1 MFDPNF
7 IGIYD
12 YPYASKAK
20 SKLYQEIENNLD
32 HRVVGGGYITLMD
45 FHKRGIRDVDLI
57 VQWINNLVPEV
68 AYKFTQGGDDSDGG
82 VGFHNSF
89 EIEELWGIIYN
100 KGEGVIKHNHFP
112 WCMSFCYFVN
122 VPKNC
127 VPFILEGKR
136 IKPIEGRMIIFP
148 SFLYHLAPPSKCDGR
163 CVIAGNI
170 RTSVDRHKFL
180 LH

>member
-1 MFDPNF
+1 MHQY
-7 IGIYD
+7 YD
-12 YPYASKAK
+12 YPYASRVK

-32 HRVVGGGYITLMD
+32 HAVMGGGYITPMSL
-45 FHKRGIRDVDLI
+45 HKKGIREVDII
-57 VQWINNLVPEV
+57 VQWINNLVPQI
-68 AYKFTQGGDDSDGG
+68 AYKFTQGGDDSDKG
-82 VGFHNSF
+82 VGFNNSF

-100 KGEGVIKHNHFP
+100 KGEGVVKHNHFP

-136 IKPIEGRMIIFP
+136 IKPIEGRIIVFP
-148 SFLYHLAPPSKCDGR
+148 SFLYHWAPPSKCDGR

-170 RTSVDRHKFL
+170 RTSVSINS
-180 LH
+180 

>member
-1 MFDPNF
+1 MHQY
-7 IGIYD
+7 YD
-12 YPYASKAK
+12 YPYASRVK

-32 HRVVGGGYITLMD
+32 HAVMGGGYITPMSL
-45 FHKRGIRDVDLI
+45 HKKGIREVDII
-57 VQWINNLVPEV
+57 VQWINNLVPQM
-68 AYKFTQGGDDSDGG
+68 AYKFTQGGDDSDKG
-82 VGFHNSF
+82 VGFSNSF

-100 KGEGVIKHNHFP
+100 KGEGVVKHNHFP

-136 IKPIEGRMIIFP
+136 IKPIEGRMIVFP
-148 SFLYHLAPPSKCDGR
+148 SFLYHWAPPSKCDGR

-170 RTSVDRHKFL
+170 RTSVSINS
-180 LH
+180 